1 MRIDWLGDAMKIHFH
16 GAAGDVTGSAYHVV
30 TRDASILVDCGLFQ
44 GGKEEKAKNR
54 RKAELEGGR
63 LDAVLLTHGHLDHVG
78 RLPLLTRK
86 GYDGPIYAT
95 QATIDLATLI
105 LRDSLSLQQQD
116 LKRENQ
122 KRARAKLPP
131 LEPFFEEKDVRNL
144 KPLATPMEYNQ
155 PFEVAPGIQARLV
168 DAGHVIGSASIELT
182 ISENGRKKVVVF
194 SGDLGPRGAPLLND
208 PVPFE
213 KADVV
218 IMESTYGDR
227 NHRSLHDTAIEGRQ
241 IIAKAI
247 ENKAKILVP
256 IFAVGRTQLLLY
268 LLAGA
273 FKRKTLPQ
281 FPIYLDSPMAIEAT
295 KIYGNNNELFDAE
308 ALEMVESGEL
318 RSNLACTRPCPKPG
332 DSRALNDV
340 KGPCLIMAGN
350 GMCTGGRI
358 VHHLRHNLPLSETE
372 VLIVGFQSKGSQG
385 RKLVDGARSVT
396 IFGEEVPVRASIHTM
411 GGFSA
416 HAGQDDLLKWFSVAA
431 QSRPRTI
438 ITHGEDRAREVFSDL
453 INSRFGLKT
462 ERPALGDVIEI

>member
-1 MRIDWLGDAMKIHFH
+1 MKIHFH
-16 GAAGDVTGSAYHVV
+16 GATGDVTGSAYHLV
-30 TRDASILVDCGLFQ
+30 TKDASILVDCGLFQ

-54 RKAELEGGR
+54 RKARLEGGK
-63 LDAVLLTHGHLDHVG
+63 LDAVVLTHGHLDHIG

-86 GYDGPIYAT
+86 GYDGPVYAT
-95 QATIDLATLI
+95 RATIDLATLI
-105 LRDSLSLQQQD
+105 LKDSLSLQKQD

-131 LEPFFEEKDVRNL
+131 LDPLFEEADVRRL
-144 KPLATPMEYNQ
+144 KPLATPIKYNQ
-155 PFEVAPGIQARLV
+155 RVEVAPGIEARLV
-168 DAGHVIGSASIELT
+168 DAGHVIGSASVELT
-182 ISENGRKKVVVF
+182 INENGSKKVVVF

-227 NHRSLHDTAIEGRQ
+227 NHRSLHETAIEGRK

-256 IFAVGRTQLLLY
+256 VFAVGRTQLLLY

-273 FKRKTLPQ
+273 FRRKTLPR
-281 FPIYLDSPMAIEAT
+281 FPIFLDSPMAIEAT
-295 KIYGNNNELFDAE
+295 KVYGKNNELFDCE

-318 RSNLACTRPCPKPG
+318 RSNLDCARPCPKPE

-340 KGPCLIMAGN
+340 KGPCLIMAGS
-350 GMCTGGRI
+350 GMCNGGRI
-358 VHHLRHNLPLSETE
+358 MHHLAHNLPLPETE
-372 VLIVGFQSKGSQG
+372 VLMVGFQSQATLG
-385 RKLVDGARSVT
+385 RKLVDGAKSVM
-396 IFGEEVPVRASIHTM
+396 IFGQEVPVRASIHTM

-416 HAGQDDLLKWFSVAA
+416 HAGQSDLLDWFGVVAP
-431 QSRPRTI
+431 SRPRTI
-438 ITHGEDRAREVFSDL
+438 ITHGEDKARKVFSDL
-453 INSRFGLKT
+453 VAARFGLKA